1 MRFACILLCLLKCSE
16 AFHVPVYVK
25 PSSIVNNVAR
35 ASSFK
40 NRPIVRH
47 VNVVVS
53 MDAVSMD
60 VTAQSVHD
68 VASHIGHT
76 LVRYSPFLIT
86 YMVFMAILNRE
97 MLFGGMGMG
106 GGLGDPVGTMEIDD
120 TVTMDEIAGIDY
132 VKTEVEEII
141 SFLHSPAK
149 YEAIGAKIPRG
160 VLLSGPPG
168 TGKTMLARAIACSAG
183 VPMIAAS
190 GSEFTQV
197 YVGFGAKRVRD
208 LFEKARKNA
217 PCVIFIDEI
226 DAVGGKRGM
235 GMGQNEER
243 EGTLNQ
249 LLTEMDG
256 FGRNTGIIVMG
267 ATNRADM
274 LDDALVRPGRLDRK
288 IHISL
293 PHVKAR
299 LQILEAHSRG
309 KVISPSIDLKKLAQ
323 QTIGFSGA
331 DLGSLL
337 NEASIFAVRHHRS
350 QIETKDVE
358 EAFDKH
364 TIGIRLKDIDVDPVT
379 DKTVCI
385 HEAGH
390 ALVGALQK
398 GYHKVSRL
406 SAIPS
411 SSGVGG
417 FTLFRPEEESGLV
430 SYNILCGELRVLMG
444 GRAAEE
450 VFFGNNNVTTGAH
463 SDIHRAKQIA
473 SHIIN
478 DFSMGGAIAF
488 PDNEISERIA
498 NVLNMSYIE
507 ALELVAVNAKVVEE
521 VADTLQA
528 QRELSGDEFYAIL
541 LSHGLKC

>member
-1 MRFACILLCLLKCSE
+1 MRISFILLCLLKCSE
-16 AFHVPVYVK
+16 SFNVPLYVK
-25 PSSIVNNVAR
+25 PSSITNGVSRSSPVQSRPPVRDVEVVVNMDVSVESVHEV
-35 ASSFK
+35 ASS
-40 NRPIVRH
+40 
-47 VNVVVS
+47 
-53 MDAVSMD
+53 
-60 VTAQSVHD
+60 
-68 VASHIGHT
+68 IGHL
-76 LVRYSPFLIT
+76 LVRCSPFLMT
-86 YMVFMAILNRE
+86 YGLIMLVLNRE
-97 MLFGGMGMG
+97 MLFGGGG
-106 GGLGDPVGTMEIDD
+106 GLGGLGDPVGTMDVEED
-120 TVTMDEIAGIDY
+120 VTMDQIAGIDY

-168 TGKTMLARAIACSAG
+168 TGKTMLARAIASSAG

-208 LFEKARKNA
+208 LFDKARKNA

-267 ATNRADM
+267 ATNRVDM

-288 IHISL
+288 IHIAL

-299 LQILEAHSRG
+299 LQILEAHAMG
-309 KVISPSIDLKKLAQ
+309 KVISSGVDLKRLSQ

-331 DLGSLL
+331 DLGALL
-337 NEASIFAVRHHRS
+337 NEASIYAVRHHRTC
-350 QIETKDVE
+350 IETKDIE

-364 TIGIRLKDIDVDPVT
+364 TIGIRLKDLDVDPKT
-379 DKTVCI
+379 DNVVCV

-390 ALVGALQK
+390 ALVGALQSE
-398 GYHKVSRL
+398 YHKISRL

-430 SYNILCGELRVLMG
+430 SYNMLCGELRVLLG

-450 VFFGNNNVTTGAH
+450 VFFGSNNVTTGAS
-463 SDIHRAKQIA
+463 SDLHRAKQIA
-473 SHIIN
+473 AHIVK
-478 DFSMGGAIAF
+478 DYSMGGAIAF
-488 PDNEISERIA
+488 PDGEISDRIA
-498 NVLNMSYIE
+498 FLLNTSYIE
-507 ALELVAVNAKVVEE
+507 ALELVAVNVRVIEE
-521 VADTLQA
+521 VADTLQS